1 MFAFGIF
8 RLKALRDIKNGK
20 TDTINYTYDVNGHLK
35 ERIFPNGT
43 GTTYDYYPGGLLK
56 SLTSTDSK
64 GILDKYEYTYNEKGN
79 RTSIT
84 RQRRDLENISGTY
97 AYSYDDLGRLTE
109 STRNGNL
116 QSAYTYD
123 AFGNRTKEISEG
135 VETIY
140 SYDVLDRLIKKEVSG
155 NSHNSEVISEID
167 PVVTT
172 YGYDR
177 RGNLTAEYEEEVLI
191 KSYSY
196 NMQNLLEKSV
206 IRNTEVDIQTVT
218 YAYNYFGQRIRKT
231 NGIEEVRYLTDIT
244 RDHYNLLS
252 QSINGKTMTF
262 TYDHNVGS
270 FEREGIRNYYQ
281 LDELGSTMY
290 LTGTDGAAYSPK
302 AYDPFGNIL
311 DPVTGKRK
319 TKRPIQSISYT
330 KEGNLIQ
337 PFAFTGYREE
347 ENGLYYAQARS
358 YDPQT
363 GRFISE
369 DKVSG
374 LLTMPDTVNH
384 YIYCFNDPTVY
395 VDNNGL
401 WGKILSN
408 IANAVGEV
416 ASTAVNGI
424 TSAVDYAVKHP
435 VGTIAA
441 IGTGALVA
449 TAVVVAAP
457 VVLGGLA
464 TAAVAAGVSS
474 TVVGA
479 VGATATFAVAGAAG
493 AIAGDFVKQ
502 DYEINYYHE
511 RDEFDVNELKAAGV
525 GGFVSG
531 AAIGFATYGAGMA
544 AIGSASNLYG
554 PLSVSTAIKGMSS
567 AVTLPTVAFS
577 GFMGSSASSG
587 YYQYETTGTINP
599 YQTIGDGLAGGY
611 MSAVT

>member
-1 MFAFGIF
+1 
-8 RLKALRDIKNGK
+8 
-20 TDTINYTYDVNGHLK
+20 
-35 ERIFPNGT
+35 
-43 GTTYDYYPGGLLK
+43 
-56 SLTSTDSK
+56 
-64 GILDKYEYTYNEKGN
+64 
-79 RTSIT
+79 
-84 RQRRDLENISGTY
+84 
-97 AYSYDDLGRLTE
+97 
-109 STRNGNL
+109 
-116 QSAYTYD
+116 
-123 AFGNRTKEISEG
+123 
-135 VETIY
+135 
-140 SYDVLDRLIKKEVSG
+140 
-155 NSHNSEVISEID
+155 
-167 PVVTT
+167 
-172 YGYDR
+172 
-177 RGNLTAEYEEEVLI
+177 
-191 KSYSY
+191 
-196 NMQNLLEKSV
+196 
-206 IRNTEVDIQTVT
+206 
-218 YAYNYFGQRIRKT
+218 
-231 NGIEEVRYLTDIT
+231 
-244 RDHYNLLS
+244 
-252 QSINGKTMTF
+252 
-262 TYDHNVGS
+262 
-270 FEREGIRNYYQ
+270 
-281 LDELGSTMY
+281 MY

-441 IGTGALVA
+441 IGAGALVA

-611 MSAVT
+611 MSVVTYMGGRIIGNAIRSCTAENSSGIPKEAKNYKNEYASGENYDVVDVTTAEDTNKWFVDNVSPDYKPPYKPGTVVKELELTENTKFVRVYDNEPGGSGMYGGWVMKAEDIAGLTPTEIQDKFALPSTPKYVCDVELDAGTHIRVGEVNPLDGWGNGGGTQYDLMGQRTGTFSNERLIGGK